1 MENVDKAIQ
10 SATSASLLN
19 FKQDFPSQIRLELR
33 IDTLLEFVSMINFA
47 DHKFKGF
54 WYKNYIKL
62 LLELIK
68 ICVLE

>member
-1 MENVDKAIQ
+1 MDKAIQ

-47 DHKFKGF
+47 DHKFKGLIQ
-54 WYKNYIKL
+54 KLIIRIKKFAFNCNKTL
-62 LLELIK
+62 
-68 ICVLE
+68 